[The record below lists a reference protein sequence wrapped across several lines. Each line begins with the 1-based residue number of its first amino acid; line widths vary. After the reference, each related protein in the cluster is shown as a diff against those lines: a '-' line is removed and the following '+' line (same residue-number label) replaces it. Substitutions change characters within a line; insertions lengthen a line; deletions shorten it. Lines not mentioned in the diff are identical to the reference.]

1 MAWDYT
7 QTGDPGAVGV
17 GKTWLHPT
25 TGVLK
30 VRNTANTTWT
40 TVGNVDDPNFGS
52 LLTSGGAVSANITGN
67 TGWAAADA
75 HNFPTTASINSVA
88 IATINDVTSRIS
100 ALESSIIPLIS
111 SAIATYAGSLTFSSK
126 IAFASGIVT
135 PATWNT
141 VNTFPFG
148 PQTPGTKTDLRYS
161 DGTQPQPSECKWAV
175 SHSGDLKII
184 TGANIGGHN
193 QYLRFRDAT
202 DTNPV
207 DPCEVT
213 SFISYSVFIDGS
225 GDGARGP
232 MPFSYFIVAMR
243 P

>member
-7 QTGDPGAVGV
+7 QTGDPGSVGV
-17 GKTWLHPT
+17 GRTWLHPT

-30 VRNTANTTWT
+30 VRNTANTAWT
-40 TVGNVDDPNFGS
+40 TIGNVDDPSFGS

-67 TGWAAADA
+67 TGWAASDA

-100 ALESSIIPLIS
+100 ALESSIVPLIS

-126 IAFASGIVT
+126 IAFASGMVT
-135 PATWNT
+135 PAAWNT
-141 VNTFPFG
+141 VNSFPFG

-161 DGTQPQPSECKWAV
+161 DGSQPQQSECKWVV
-175 SHSGDLKII
+175 SHSGDYAIPTGWDGNWKDYFIYFKDPTDTSSVNPCDVSSFIHYALTQA
-184 TGANIGGHN
+184 TGAK
-193 QYLRFRDAT
+193 L
-202 DTNPV
+202 PL
-207 DPCEVT
+207 
-213 SFISYSVFIDGS
+213 S
-225 GDGARGP
+225 
-232 MPFSYFIVAMR
+232 FSYFIVAMR